1 MHGATLTQAECVLQ
15 TRFRFAV
22 YIWFCNFNFSTSSA
36 SLLAATVF
44 ASLMT
49 ACGGGGSNDSANN
62 NNGNNVAALPQT
74 TATSYTGP
82 ITGFGSVVVNG
93 MRFSTVGSS
102 IADDEGTSLN
112 SSNLRLGSIV
122 RVDGLSDNVASATAG
137 SIVVTPALL
146 GTVDSVDASNTF
158 LTVMGRKVSVNAST
172 NYYIAAT
179 GLYGTLAA
187 VTTGSYVEVH
197 GLVQADGSFLAT
209 LIERRTAQAAYR
221 MRGQMTSLEAVN
233 KTFVM
238 GALTVNYS
246 AATITGVLANSTWV
260 KVQAAS
266 APVAGVLTATAVLTQ
281 TAQVGGG
288 AGGLVAGVASTSV
301 VKLKGVATGAP
312 IANNI
317 TLSGVTVNL
326 ANTLYQGGTV
336 ASIAAGTALEV
347 KGTWNGT
354 ALQAALVEFEGFRAS
369 NVNGGAAYELYG
381 AVTAFTSSSNFV
393 VQGVTVNASAVA
405 GFPANMA
412 VGTYLEIKGNMAA
425 GVLTATSIKYTAAT
439 TGVVVGRKDNDDGSG
454 DDNHGGGTFQTNS
467 YEINGVVSGYVT
479 LSDFMV
485 NGVRV
490 NASVAVFEHGGTVS
504 NGRFVEVK
512 GSTNASGIFIATKI
526 EVK

>member
-1 MHGATLTQAECVLQ
+1 MISRLMTYT
-15 TRFRFAV
+15 
-22 YIWFCNFNFSTSSA
+22 A
-36 SLLAATVF
+36 SLIAMSLVGTV
-44 ASLMT
+44 LT
-49 ACGGGGSNDSANN
+49 ACGGGGGKDSANN
-62 NNGNNVAALPQT
+62 NGTTAAPQT

-112 SSNLRLGSIV
+112 SSNLRLGSVV
-122 RVDGLSDNVASATAG
+122 RVDGLSDNVASGTAG

-146 GTVDSVDASNTF
+146 GIVDSVDASNTF
-158 LTVMGRKVSVNAST
+158 LTVMGRNVSVNAST

-179 GLYGTLAA
+179 GLYSTLAV
-187 VTTGSYVEVH
+187 VTAGSYVEVH

-209 LIERRTAQAAYR
+209 LIEKRTAQAAYR
-221 MRGQMTSLEAVN
+221 MRGQMTSLDVVN
-233 KTFVM
+233 KTFVL
-238 GALTVNYS
+238 GALTVNYG
-246 AATITGVLANSTWV
+246 AAMVTGVLANSTWL
-260 KVQAAS
+260 KVQAAA

-281 TAQVGGG
+281 TAQAGGG
-288 AGGLVAGVASTSV
+288 ASGLVTGVASNSV
-301 VKLKGVATGAP
+301 MKLKGVATGAP
-312 IANNI
+312 VANNI
-317 TLSGVTVNL
+317 TLSGVAVNL
-326 ANTLYQGGTV
+326 ASTVYQGGTA

-354 ALQAALVEFEGFRAS
+354 VLQAALVEFEGYRAN

-381 AVTAFTSSSNFV
+381 AVTAFTSNSNFV
-393 VQGVTVNASAVA
+393 VQGVTVNASGVV
-405 GFPANMA
+405 GFPASMA

-425 GVLTATSIKYTAAT
+425 GVLTATSVQYTAAS

-454 DDNHGGGTFQTNS
+454 DDNHGGGMFHTNS
-467 YEINGVVSGYVT
+467 YEINGIVSGYVT
-479 LSDFMV
+479 LSDFAI

-490 NASVAVFEHGGTVS
+490 NASAAYFEHGGSVS

-512 GSTNASGIFIATKI
+512 GSTNARGIFVATKI